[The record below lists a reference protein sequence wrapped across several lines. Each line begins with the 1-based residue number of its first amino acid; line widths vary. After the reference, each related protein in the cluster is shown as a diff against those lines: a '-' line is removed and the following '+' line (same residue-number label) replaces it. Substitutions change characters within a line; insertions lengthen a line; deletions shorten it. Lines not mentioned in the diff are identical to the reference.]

1 MRIDCIV
8 CFNFFHYGT
17 VLARL
22 AEVAGVSYK
31 RRAPPRRSAA
41 GARTQWPAGCGRW
54 LRRIVAWRIHAC
66 VHSFLWN
73 QFGDHI

>member
-22 AEVAGVSYK
+22 AAVAGVSYK
-31 RRAPPRRSAA
+31 RRALLAGQPPALVLSGRP
-41 GARTQWPAGCGRW
+41 GAVAGCDASF
-54 LRRIVAWRIHAC
+54 AWRIHAC
-66 VHSFLWN
+66 VHSFFWN